1 MDPKLIMLRVAE
13 ALEVL
18 GVQYMLVGSF
28 SSNAYGIPRSTFDAD
43 FVIEA
48 TSLDVGALAR
58 ALGPDL
64 EVERQLQLETVTG
77 RSHYVARHTAV
88 DFTVELFLLDE
99 DPHNAERFARR
110 RRSGMFGR
118 PVWLPTPEDVVV
130 QKLRWYDRARRHK
143 DYDDVKDVLAVQ
155 GDSLDLD
162 YVRTWCGRHGTRPI
176 LEDLLKSLPRI

>member
-1 MDPKLIMLRVAE
+1 MDPKLIMLQVAE
-13 ALEVL
+13 ALETL
-18 GVQYMLVGSF
+18 DVQYMLVGSF

-48 TSLDVGALAR
+48 TTIDFGALAR

-64 EVERQLQLETVTG
+64 NVEQQLQLETVTG
-77 RSHYVARHTAV
+77 RSRYVARHTAV

-110 RRSGMFGR
+110 RRSNMFGR
-118 PVWLPTPEDVVV
+118 PVWLPTAEDVVI
-130 QKLRWYDRARRHK
+130 QKLRWYGRARRHK

-155 GDSLDLD
+155 RDNLDFD
-162 YVRTWCGRHGTRPI
+162 YIRAWCDRHGTRAI
-176 LEDLLKSLPRI
+176 LEELLQRLPRV